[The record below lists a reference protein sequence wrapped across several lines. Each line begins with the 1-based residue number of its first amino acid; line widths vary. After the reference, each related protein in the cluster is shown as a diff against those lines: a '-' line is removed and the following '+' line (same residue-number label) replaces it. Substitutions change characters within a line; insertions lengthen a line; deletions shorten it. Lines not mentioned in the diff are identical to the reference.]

1 MTVSETI
8 SHSAGEIVESTELAA
23 LFRQLP
29 LEPRCRVCRNDE
41 VRKKVNDRLA
51 IGASYAF
58 IVRALAAE
66 NAKLDERDR
75 VTVDS
80 VRNHCGRHFPVQNVA
95 QATYRRIL
103 EHRANENGVDF
114 VNAVATA
121 ITPMAFYE
129 TVVVK
134 GYATLVDPD
143 THVDVNTGMIA
154 AGRLQALIESR
165 ASGTCMAEMMAQLD
179 RIIRAIHDSVP
190 EELWDEILHKI
201 DGPVLADRPKDEFE
215 ECDGAEDMYDGMES
229 AEADEDCWT
238 ATARRDSPVESRRA
252 PTRTIE
258 GPSSAIRK
266 FTPKTI
272 KDEDDI

>member
-8 SHSAGEIVESTELAA
+8 SDSAGEIVESTELAA
-23 LFRQLP
+23 LFGPLP

-41 VRKKVNDRLA
+41 VRPKVNDLLA
-51 IGASYAF
+51 VGTSYAM
-58 IVRALAAE
+58 ILRAIE
-66 NAKLDERDR
+66 DDNTKLDKRDR
-75 VTVDS
+75 ITIDS
-80 VRNHCGRHFPVQNVA
+80 IRNHTARHFPVQNVA

-103 EHRANENGVDF
+103 ERRAQDNGVDF

-129 TVVVK
+129 TVMLK
-134 GYATLVDPD
+134 GYETLVDSD
-143 THVDVNTGMIA
+143 TQVDVNTGMVA

-165 ASGTCMAEMMAQLD
+165 ANGTNVAQLIAQLD

-201 DGPVLADRPKDEFE
+201 DGPVPADRPKDEFE
-215 ECDGAEDMYDGMES
+215 ECDGAEDMYDAMES

-238 ATARRDSPVESRRA
+238 ATARRDSPVEGRRA

-258 GPSSAIRK
+258 GPSSATRK